1 MKRPKIPALPLPRYD
16 YGLALRNAV
25 SWLGDRYLLAEP
37 VARRPVEQPAYFAQG
52 LRWHE
57 ARPAPGLRGRKH

>member
-1 MKRPKIPALPLPRYD
+1 MKRTKVPALPLPRFD

-37 VARRPVEQPAYFAQG
+37 VTKRAVAPAPYFAE
-52 LRWHE
+52 LPRWHE
-57 ARPAPGLRGRKH
+57 AKLPRKYQK

>member
-1 MKRPKIPALPLPRYD
+1 MKRPKVPALPLPRYD

-37 VARRPVEQPAYFAQG
+37 VARRPVEQPAYFVEQPH
-52 LRWHE
+52 WHD
-57 ARPAPGLRGRKH
+57 ARPTRRR

>member
-1 MKRPKIPALPLPRYD
+1 MKRPKDPAFPVPRFD

-37 VARRPVEQPAYFAQG
+37 VLKRAVAQPSYFVESP
-52 LRWHE
+52 RWHE
-57 ARPAPGLRGRKH
+57 ARLPRR

>member
-1 MKRPKIPALPLPRYD
+1 MKRPKVPALPLPRFD

-37 VARRPVEQPAYFAQG
+37 VAKRAVEPSPYFAERP
-52 LRWHE
+52 RWHQKS
-57 ARPAPGLRGRKH
+57 R